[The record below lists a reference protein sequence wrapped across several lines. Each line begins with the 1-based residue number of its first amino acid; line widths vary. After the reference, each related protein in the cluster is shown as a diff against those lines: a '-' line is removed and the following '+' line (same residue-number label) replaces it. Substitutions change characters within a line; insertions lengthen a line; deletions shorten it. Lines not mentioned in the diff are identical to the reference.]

1 MANYDTK
8 VPANVGTA
16 SDATTG
22 NSGLTGKYYNFQY
35 FIPGTPAAAT
45 AMPIGV
51 APVACRYVG
60 TSVSLAAATAGTTS
74 ITVTPL
80 KIPYDV
86 ASTTVALNST
96 NTLFGT
102 TVAGYPAF
110 SQVINFDNE
119 AGTATKGSNNTT
131 TTTGITDAI
140 LKTDSTVQFRQ
151 GDYIGITTSGTF
163 TGATGLC
170 VTVWLKEQNGTY

>member
-8 VPANVGTA
+8 LPANVGALSGSTG
-16 SDATTG
+16 G
-22 NSGLTGKYYNFQY
+22 NSGVTGKYYSFQY

-45 AMPIGV
+45 AMVIGQ

-60 TSVSLAAATAGTTS
+60 CSVSVAAATAGVTS

-80 KIPYDV
+80 KVPYDA

-110 SQVINFDNE
+110 SQSMNFDA
-119 AGTATKGSNNTT
+119 AGATVTKGSNNTT
-131 TTTGITDAI
+131 TTTGITDAVA
-140 LKTDSTVQFRQ
+140 KTDSTVQFRQ
-151 GDYIGITTSGTF
+151 GDAIGITTSGTF

-170 VTVWLKEQNGTY
+170 VTVWLKEQNGQN